1 MDTLPPYLMGLLA
14 VLLLSAFVKI
24 FTTLSILRLGLGLE
38 GASFGLVFAAFSFV
52 LSILVVEPQLG
63 PVGGLAGILSPQTK
77 VALPVED
84 TFRPF
89 LEKQTDPA
97 MVVKISKL
105 TQRLRVSSEAQASVP
120 QENPPTAN
128 TIGFTALAS
137 AFLLSELSRALY
149 LGLLFIVPFLVLDLL
164 VVNGLMALGVTQF
177 SHRVVAI
184 PLKLLLFFAV
194 DGWSLVTEKLLGS
207 YIA

>member
-1 MDTLPPYLMGLLA
+1 METLPPYLVGLLA
-14 VLLLSAFVKI
+14 ILLLSAFVKI

-52 LSILVVEPQLG
+52 LSILVIEPQLA
-63 PVGGLAGILSPQTK
+63 PIGGLAGVISPQSK
-77 VALPVED
+77 VVLPIEE

-89 LEKQTDPA
+89 LEKQADPVA
-97 MVVKISKL
+97 VVKIAKL
-105 TQRLRVSSEAQASVP
+105 THKLKTSTEAQAAPSDAA
-120 QENPPTAN
+120 PTVG
-128 TIGFTALAS
+128 TMGFSALAS

-164 VVNGLMALGVTQF
+164 IVNALLALGVTQL